1 MSLGY
6 YGILIIFAAFFL
18 LLIFRPSLTCF
29 GRKIKSPFY
38 PLFRRKKLKKKLKTH
53 DYGFSLVDE
62 QGRQKA
68 EEIRLRKSASKEE
81 SPVDESRTIKESE
94 PSKKKLKTQDYG
106 FSLVDEQ
113 DRQKAEKIR
122 LGKSASK
129 EESPVDESRKK
140 NESEPRKKKLKTQ
153 DYGFS
158 LVNDDEQE
166 ESIK

>member
-38 PLFRRKKLKKKLKTH
+38 PLFRRKKL
-53 DYGFSLVDE
+53 
-62 QGRQKA
+62 
-68 EEIRLRKSASKEE
+68 
-81 SPVDESRTIKESE
+81 
-94 PSKKKLKTQDYG
+94 KKKLKTQDYG

>member
-29 GRKIKSPFY
+29 GRKVKSPFY
-38 PLFRRKKLKKKLKTH
+38 PLFRRKKLKKKIKTQ
-53 DYGFSLVDE
+53 DYGFSLLNE
-62 QGRQKA
+62 QDRQKA
-68 EEIRLRKSASKEE
+68 EEIRLSKSASKSE

-106 FSLVDEQ
+106 FSLV
-113 DRQKAEKIR
+113 
-122 LGKSASK
+122 G
-129 EESPVDESRKK
+129 
-140 NESEPRKKKLKTQ
+140 
-153 DYGFS
+153 
-158 LVNDDEQE
+158 DDEQE

>member
-38 PLFRRKKLKKKLKTH
+38 PLFRRKKLKKKLKT
-53 DYGFSLVDE
+53 
-62 QGRQKA
+62 Q
-68 EEIRLRKSASKEE
+68 
-81 SPVDESRTIKESE
+81 
-94 PSKKKLKTQDYG
+94 
-106 FSLVDEQ
+106 
-113 DRQKAEKIR
+113 
-122 LGKSASK
+122 